1 MKISYSFKLGPPP
14 QAPAKPAENIV
25 EHSYNEFLLDLPD
38 HWRQVPAPENNALC
52 WASEAANAAITVSI
66 DFYAVPDD
74 KAMGVAQFC
83 VKQRHQALE
92 KAAPGQ
98 VSVLQENVKPYSG
111 GGALELSYAAQIP
124 GSTYMYLG
132 YVSARKI
139 FNFTL
144 TSGADKL
151 AAAEL
156 FNRIVGGW
164 LRVKLP

>member
-1 MKISYSFKLGPPP
+1 MKISYSFKLGQPP
-14 QAPAKPAENIV
+14 QPPARPAEKIV
-25 EHSYNEFLLDLPD
+25 EYSYNEFLLNLPD
-38 HWRQVPAPENNALC
+38 HWRQVRAPENNTLC
-52 WASEAANAAITVSI
+52 WASEAANAAITVSF
-66 DFYAVPDD
+66 DFYAVPDE
-74 KAMGVAQFC
+74 KAMDVAQFC
-83 VKQRHQALE
+83 VQQRRQALE

-98 VSVLQENVKPYSG
+98 VPPLRESVKPYSG
-111 GGALELSYAAQIP
+111 GGALELAYAAQIP

>member
-1 MKISYSFKLGPPP
+1 MKISYSFKLGQPA
-14 QAPAKPAENIV
+14 QTPAKPPEKIV
-25 EHSYNEFLLDLPD
+25 EYSYNEFLLDLPD
-38 HWRQVPAPENNALC
+38 HWRQVPAPENNTLC

-66 DFYAVPDD
+66 DFYAVPDE
-74 KAMGVAQFC
+74 KAMEVAQFC
-83 VKQRHQALE
+83 VQQRQQALE
-92 KAAPGQ
+92 KLAPGR
-98 VSVLQENVKPYSG
+98 VTVLRESVKPYSG
-111 GGALELSYAAQIP
+111 GGALELGYAAQIP